1 MAQGSTMEFLGHHP
15 VIGAIVSG
23 AHVGIG
29 FLLQSP
35 HLELP
40 IIVMQLFQIGAW
52 TVAMLAGS
60 FTIYGVWK
68 KHHGK
73 TPKK

>member
-1 MAQGSTMEFLGHHP
+1 MAQGSTMDFLGHHP
-15 VIGAIVSG
+15 ILGAIISG
-23 AHVGIG
+23 TNVGIG
-29 FLLQSP
+29 FLLQSQ

-52 TVAMLAGS
+52 TVAMLAGA

-68 KHHGK
+68 THHK
-73 TPKK
+73 KPKK